1 MICDAPNSTY
11 IEYDCTSRSGKRTS
25 RPKLQPILAVAYLK
39 IKLQDIYQTDILKT
53 FHVPFS
59 FFQISKC
66 LAPLFSLQ
74 HKQQVAYSKP
84 SHLAQRDDPWN
95 RLSLTGTLSSSRK
108 EAGYFDPEAPGDS
121 LDFVLKTEY
130 NQHREFDKG
139 KSETV
144 LQKETVGKPH
154 KYGLVNNNISTTVN
168 R

>member
-1 MICDAPNSTY
+1 MLSTRNPY
-11 IEYDCTSRSGKRTS
+11 SFPKYEGDNDFVGLRSS
-25 RPKLQPILAVAYLK
+25 
-39 IKLQDIYQTDILKT
+39 
-53 FHVPFS
+53 
-59 FFQISKC
+59 
-66 LAPLFSLQ
+66 
-74 HKQQVAYSKP
+74 QQVAYSKP

-144 LQKETVGKPH
+144 LQKETLGKPH
-154 KYGLVNNNISTTVN
+154 NRILKNRTYQVPPAKASLGHPLRVVETPEKRSIHSVKNAITGHHTQTTN
-168 R
+168 CGYSRKPDGGFFTS